1 MSHFVYSVF
10 LISLVV
16 QLNSRRAICDIQ
28 NIAFCRF
35 LVLSWK
41 DEFGNKLYLIMEHNV
56 LLVGR
61 CKYLIWNRIH
71 EFGTPRLAVLAN
83 CVPRSCA
90 GNIMIINVL
99 SCLDLAFR
107 FLPKAGIRNTCPWQ
121 AFWPLITSRYWT
133 IMCKCLFYF
142 AKRNERYGRGRK
154 NAY

>member
-1 MSHFVYSVF
+1 M
-10 LISLVV
+10 
-16 QLNSRRAICDIQ
+16 
-28 NIAFCRF
+28 
-35 LVLSWK
+35 K
-41 DEFGNKLYLIMEHNV
+41 HNV

-121 AFWPLITSRYWT
+121 VFWPEPILDDYVQMLILFCETKRNIWEREK
-133 IMCKCLFYF
+133 KCLLT
-142 AKRNERYGRGRK
+142 
-154 NAY
+154 